1 MQKFLSFALALLLGA
16 CAGGASTELK
26 AGQRYA
32 TVYTAA
38 HRKSE
43 GLFPVVIYSIDGQ
56 KKTGDR
62 NLYQLPPGR
71 HTIEAWGIVDLDWVS
86 TMSRDLSRENTAPL
100 VFNFQSGTRYYI
112 GLKASASRRED
123 WQLVI
128 WKQEEVDEGVLG
140 FD

>member
-1 MQKFLSFALALLLGA
+1 MQKLLLLALALLLTA
-16 CAGGASTELK
+16 CTGGQGTQLK

-43 GLFPVVIYSIDGQ
+43 GIFPVVIYSIDGQ
-56 KKTGDR
+56 KKTGER
-62 NLYQLPPGR
+62 NLYQLPPGQ
-71 HTIEAWGIVDLDWVS
+71 HTIEARGIVDMDWVS
-86 TMSRDLSRENTAPL
+86 AMSRDLTRENSPPL

-112 GLKASASRRED
+112 GLKASSSRRTE
-123 WQLVI
+123 WELVI
-128 WKQEEVDEGVLG
+128 WKQQEVDEGVLG